1 MRRGTGVALFE
12 TNRTPERT
20 ERRRRPLITRR
31 CGTVPK
37 CAVCGAICRSKAG
50 LRRHYN
56 DQHSGDL
63 AIPEDERGEPETE
76 KTELHDYEE
85 TDDE

>member
-1 MRRGTGVALFE
+1 
-12 TNRTPERT
+12 
-20 ERRRRPLITRR
+20 
-31 CGTVPK
+31 VPK
-37 CAVCGAICRSKAG
+37 CAVCGAIHRSKRG

-56 DQHSGDL
+56 EQHSGDL

>member
-1 MRRGTGVALFE
+1 
-12 TNRTPERT
+12 
-20 ERRRRPLITRR
+20 
-31 CGTVPK
+31 VPK
-37 CAVCGAICRSKAG
+37 CAVCGAICRSKRG